1 MKIFH
6 ISNHHFSTH
15 IKIISTHAFHLGQ
28 RQKDTSIITYQYYLW
43 QSNIFNGDGV
53 FGLRGHVRT
62 ATLKDHRGQQKSQK
76 LRPH

>member
-28 RQKDTSIITYQYYLW
+28 RQKDTSIITYQYYL
-43 QSNIFNGDGV
+43 
-53 FGLRGHVRT
+53 
-62 ATLKDHRGQQKSQK
+62 
-76 LRPH
+76 

>member
-28 RQKDTSIITYQYYLW
+28 RQKDTLIITYQYYLW

-53 FGLRGHVRT
+53 FGFFVVPYVL
-62 ATLKDHRGQQKSQK
+62 LKLQF
-76 LRPH
+76 